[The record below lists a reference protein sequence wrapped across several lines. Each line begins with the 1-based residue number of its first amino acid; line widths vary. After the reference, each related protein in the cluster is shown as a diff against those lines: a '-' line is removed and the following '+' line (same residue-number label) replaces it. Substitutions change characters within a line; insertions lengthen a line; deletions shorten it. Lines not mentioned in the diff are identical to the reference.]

1 MTSRVQWR
9 QGDVFFER
17 VETVPDRATAR
28 GGAVLFQG
36 ERSGHAH
43 AIAAPAC
50 AQVLEVDGVLY
61 VRAAA
66 AFSVVH
72 DEHGPI
78 AFEPGTYR
86 VWRQREYDPRR
97 ESGRDWSSVLD

>member
-1 MTSRVQWR
+1 MTTRVQWR
-9 QGDVFFER
+9 QGDVLFER
-17 VETVPDRATAR
+17 VATVPDEATAR
-28 GGAVLFQG
+28 AGAVLFQG

-43 AIAAPAC
+43 AIAPPAG
-50 AQVLEVDGVLY
+50 AEVLEAGDVLY
-61 VRAAA
+61 VRAPA
-66 AFSVVH
+66 AFTVVH

-97 ESGRDWSSVLD
+97 AASRDWSSVRD

>member
-1 MTSRVQWR
+1 MTTRVQWR

-17 VETVPDRATAR
+17 VETVPDQAIVR

-43 AIAAPAC
+43 AIAAPGRAEI
-50 AQVLEVDGVLY
+50 LEVGGVLY

-78 AFEPGTYR
+78 ALEPGTYR
-86 VWRQREYDPRR
+86 VWQQREYDPRR
-97 ESGRDWSSVLD
+97 DNGRDWSSVRD